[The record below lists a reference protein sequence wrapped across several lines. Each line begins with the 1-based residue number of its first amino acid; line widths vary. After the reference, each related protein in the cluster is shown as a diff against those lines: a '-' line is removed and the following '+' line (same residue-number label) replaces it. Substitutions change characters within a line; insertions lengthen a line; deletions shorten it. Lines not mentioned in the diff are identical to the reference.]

1 MPVFAE
7 FTRVYSEALT
17 RWVPTRGERGGGM
30 MGRDARPIETCGGEI
45 Q

>member
-17 RWVPTRGERGGGM
+17 RWVPTRE
-30 MGRDARPIETCGGEI
+30 ARRWHDGAGCTSN
-45 Q
+45 

>member
-7 FTRVYSEALT
+7 FTRVSSEAITRGPLT
-17 RWVPTRGERGGGM
+17 RGAHGGGM
-30 MGRDARPIETCGGEI
+30 MGRDTRQIETCGGEI